1 MGRGKKDRHHRRRR
15 GRGRRRRGQK
25 RPSHDKPHG
34 RASLYVTTVGE
45 ALSNCLDLSTPLCQR
60 GEGAARRLL
69 LDFSGW
75 ASNPEDSAAMILL

>member
-1 MGRGKKDRHHRRRR
+1 M
-15 GRGRRRRGQK
+15 
-25 RPSHDKPHG
+25 
-34 RASLYVTTVGE
+34 YVTTVGE